1 MNIYTVL
8 GAALTSREIRRLL
21 FDDPQLAADKLG
33 IVLSNNEERSLRD
46 ITRQGDRNVEQ
57 QFRMLAQ
64 TVCPQR
70 PCMLA
75 PISVADADSKEAL
88 DSKTD
93 YDPDVTESVSATHA
107 AD

>member
-33 IVLSNNEERSLRD
+33 IVLSNSEERSLRD
-46 ITRQGDRNVEQ
+46 ITRKGDRNVQQ

-64 TVCPQR
+64 IVCPQR
-70 PCMLA
+70 PCMFA
-75 PISVADADSKEAL
+75 PISVADADSQEAP

-93 YDPDVTESVSATHA
+93 YDPDVTESASATNA